1 MHKSER
7 KLLTMARTWDERL
20 ANLSVK
26 LDELSKKAAAASE
39 DAKVY
44 RELRTEAIQDK
55 INTAKGDV
63 AAMQENARIAEEERE
78 GKFRSAML
86 KARMTIKAKHEDRV
100 DARDKK
106 RLERYIDEEI
116 NYILD
121 CYDAAA
127 FLIADAEL
135 SIYEVADALKEY
147 DERFGGEPED
157 QEPEAKEA
165 EAK

>member
-1 MHKSER
+1 
-7 KLLTMARTWDERL
+7 MAKTWEERL
-20 ANLSVK
+20 AKLSVK
-26 LDELSKKAAAASE
+26 LNELSKKTAAASE
-39 DAKVY
+39 DAKVN
-44 RELRTEAIQDK
+44 RELRKELIEER
-55 INTAKGDV
+55 ISTAKGNV
-63 AAMQENARIAEEERE
+63 AAMQENARMAEEERE

-86 KARMTIKAKHEDRV
+86 KARMTVKAKHEDHV

-106 RLERYIDEEI
+106 HLERFIDQEI

-147 DERFGGEPED
+147 EERFGT
-157 QEPEAKEA
+157 EPEAA
-165 EAK
+165 E

>member
-1 MHKSER
+1 M
-7 KLLTMARTWDERL
+7 MAL
-20 ANLSVK
+20 P
-26 LDELSKKAAAASE
+26 KAHFPA
-39 DAKVY
+39 D
-44 RELRTEAIQDK
+44 R
-55 INTAKGDV
+55 INTAKGNV
-63 AAMQENARIAEEERE
+63 AAMQENARMAEEERE

-86 KARMTIKAKHEDRV
+86 KARMTAKAKHEDRV

-106 RLERYIDEEI
+106 RLERFIDQEI

-147 DERFGGEPED
+147 EERFGT
-157 QEPEAKEA
+157 EPEAA
-165 EAK
+165 E

>member
-1 MHKSER
+1 M
-7 KLLTMARTWDERL
+7 TMAKTWDERL

-44 RELRTEAIQDK
+44 RELRKEAINEK
-55 INTAKGDV
+55 IATAKGNV
-63 AAMQENARIAEEERE
+63 AAMQENVRLAEEERQ
-78 GKFRSAML
+78 GKIRSALL
-86 KARMTIKAKHEDRV
+86 KARMTAKAKHEDRK
-100 DARDKK
+100 DARDKR
-106 RLERYIDEEI
+106 RLEYFIEDEI

-135 SIYEVADALKEY
+135 SILEVADAWQEY
-147 DERFGGEPED
+147 DERFGGESE
-157 QEPEAKEA
+157 E
-165 EAK
+165 

>member
-1 MHKSER
+1 
-7 KLLTMARTWDERL
+7 MAKTWDERL

-44 RELRTEAIQDK
+44 RELRKEAIEEK
-55 INTAKGDV
+55 ISTAKGNV
-63 AAMQENARIAEEERE
+63 AAMQENVRLAEEERQ
-78 GKFRSAML
+78 GKIRSALL
-86 KARMTIKAKHEDRV
+86 KARMTAKAKHEDRK
-100 DARDKK
+100 DARDKR
-106 RLERYIDEEI
+106 RLEYFIEDEI

-135 SIYEVADALKEY
+135 SILEVADAWQEY
-147 DERFGGEPED
+147 DERFGGESE
-157 QEPEAKEA
+157 E
-165 EAK
+165 

>member
-1 MHKSER
+1 
-7 KLLTMARTWDERL
+7 MARTWDERL

-147 DERFGGEPED
+147 DERFGSEPED
-157 QEPEAKEA
+157 QEPEAKES

>member
-1 MHKSER
+1 MAKS
-7 KLLTMARTWDERL
+7 WDEKL

-26 LDELSKKAAAASE
+26 LDDLSKKAATASE

-44 RELRTEAIQDK
+44 RELRKELIAEK
-55 INTAKGDV
+55 ISTAKGNI
-63 AAMQENARIAEEERE
+63 AAMQENVRLAEEERQS
-78 GKFRSAML
+78 KFRSAVL
-86 KARMTIKAKHEDRV
+86 KARMTMKAKHEDRM

-116 NYILD
+116 VYILE

-135 SIYEVADALKEY
+135 SILEVAEALQEY
-147 DERFGGEPED
+147 VERFGNDPE
-157 QEPEAKEA
+157 E
-165 EAK
+165 